1 MRVKTPVVGDKRI
14 KTQFLWSPKMLNGE
28 SRWMETVRIE
38 QVFGVNRKSKKKSEE
53 WLDVN
58 WVDVDMPTDF
68 DGRIL

>member
-14 KTQFLWSPKMLNGE
+14 KTQFLLSPKMLNGE